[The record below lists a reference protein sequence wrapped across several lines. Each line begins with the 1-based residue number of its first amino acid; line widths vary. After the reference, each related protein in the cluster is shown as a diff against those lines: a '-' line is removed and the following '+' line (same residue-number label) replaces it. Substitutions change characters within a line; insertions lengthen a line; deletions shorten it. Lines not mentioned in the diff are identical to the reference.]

1 MSVSK
6 QYNINQYNLNVLME
20 IILRL
25 HQNYIGKT
33 FCTAVRC
40 WLAVFALYSFLVTFS
55 QVGLISVESF
65 HLNLKRLSKNDLE
78 LQISTQTQKHTHT

>member
-6 QYNINQYNLNVLME
+6 QYNLNRYNLNVLRE
-20 IILRL
+20 IILWL
-25 HQNYIGKT
+25 HKNYIGKT

-40 WLAVFALYSFLVTFS
+40 WLDVFALYSFLITFS

-65 HLNLKRLSKNDLE
+65 HLNLKRQLKDRLE